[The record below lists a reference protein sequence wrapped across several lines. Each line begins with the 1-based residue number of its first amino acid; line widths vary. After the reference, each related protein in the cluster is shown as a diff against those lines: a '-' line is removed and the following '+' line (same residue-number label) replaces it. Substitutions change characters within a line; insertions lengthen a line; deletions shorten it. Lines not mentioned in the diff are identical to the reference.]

1 MRNAV
6 PSCSTIGRIK
16 NSYYFCPRYN
26 STAAVLVDGNEN
38 RNNPMHI
45 AVFCG
50 SSMPHNKEIV
60 EAAAALARRIAQEG
74 HTLVYGGSNL
84 GLMGVVS
91 GAAMNEGGRVVAV
104 IPTLFPEDIIQ
115 SQLVSEII
123 RVRSM
128 AERKERIIAMC
139 GAFVALPGG
148 IGTLDEL
155 FEVAVAN
162 QLRRFSDRASQ
173 PPKPVVL
180 LNIDGFYDN
189 MLSQL
194 RIMSDE
200 GLLRGDI
207 GLSAAASVEDF
218 LNALK

>member
-1 MRNAV
+1 MPRNEKYVEGA
-6 PSCSTIGRIK
+6 R
-16 NSYYFCPRYN
+16 
-26 STAAVLVDGNEN
+26 VLG
-38 RNNPMHI
+38 
-45 AVFCG
+45 
-50 SSMPHNKEIV
+50 
-60 EAAAALARRIAQEG
+60 RRIARAG

-91 GAAMNEGGRVVAV
+91 GAALEEGGRVVAV
-104 IPTLFPEDIIQ
+104 IPTLFPEEIIQ
-115 SQLVSEII
+115 SQQVSEII
-123 RVRSM
+123 RVKSM

-139 GAFVALPGG
+139 DAFVALPGG
-148 IGTLDEL
+148 IGTLDEV
-155 FEVAVAN
+155 FEVAVSN
-162 QLRRFSDRASQ
+162 QLRRFSDLASQ

-189 MLSQL
+189 MLAQL
-194 RIMSDE
+194 RIMTDE

>member
-1 MRNAV
+1 MKTVA
-6 PSCSTIGRIK
+6 
-16 NSYYFCPRYN
+16 
-26 STAAVLVDGNEN
+26 L
-38 RNNPMHI
+38 
-45 AVFCG
+45 FCG

-60 EAAAALARRIAQEG
+60 EAAAALGRRIAQEG

-91 GAAMNEGGRVVAV
+91 SAAMNEGGRVVAV

-162 QLRRFSDRASQ
+162 QLRRFSRNAD
-173 PPKPVVL
+173 KPAKPMIMFDV
-180 LNIDGFYDN
+180 DGFYSSL
-189 MLSQL
+189 LSQL
-194 RIMSDE
+194 DLMRKE
-200 GLLRGDI
+200 GLLHGDC
-207 GLSAAASVEDF
+207 GLLSATTLDETIK
-218 LNALK
+218 LLR